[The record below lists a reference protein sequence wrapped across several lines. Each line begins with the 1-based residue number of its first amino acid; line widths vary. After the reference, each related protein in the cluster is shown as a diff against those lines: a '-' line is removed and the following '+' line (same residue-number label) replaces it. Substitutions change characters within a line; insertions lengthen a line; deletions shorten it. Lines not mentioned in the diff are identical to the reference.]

1 MELFRLQSGLK
12 THRLFKKCLSGI
24 ADVDR
29 AGKHPLYQRGDI
41 LAEHLDI

>member
-1 MELFRLQSGLK
+1 MEQTRVLGGFEAIVFSSWFL
-12 THRLFKKCLSGI
+12 GI

-29 AGKHPLYQRGDI
+29 EGKHPLYQRGDI